1 MWVKVKLS
9 DLVLIPLRALEL
21 STPRPRISY
30 FKYLKLSVLL
40 YTNIDVAFYVSTGLI
55 RREKAPGSST
65 VPDKKDESFYP
76 SVRAAASLNFA
87 LGLTTRKIVSD
98 FQGFDE
104 NKLFLKC

>member
-1 MWVKVKLS
+1 M
-9 DLVLIPLRALEL
+9 
-21 STPRPRISY
+21 
-30 FKYLKLSVLL
+30 LL
-40 YTNIDVAFYVSTGLI
+40 FMFPGLI

-65 VPDKKDESFYP
+65 VPDKKDESFYL